1 MDRTVNGKKKENPE
15 FLESIINEWRTVFDS
30 ISDMVSV
37 LDRDNRIIRV
47 NRPFAQ
53 FVGAEI
59 EDIIGRK
66 CHEVLHGTDKPV
78 SYCPIAESISDKRHI
93 KREIYDPN
101 LKKYFMIS
109 LSPILSNNGS
119 IKGIVHVMRD
129 ITESKHAEEDVIVKN
144 RAIES
149 SLSAMGIT
157 DAEGK
162 LMYVNES
169 LLRMWGYKHR
179 DEVLGRNL
187 TEFWEGD
194 RVYKTIENTLKKGGD
209 IGEDRGKR
217 KDGSVFDVQFSS
229 TLIKDKD
236 GQPQYFFASFID
248 ITERKKGEDAVFNL
262 AKGISSAIGDSFFV
276 SLSESLAKLLE
287 ADYVYIA
294 EILDENP
301 CRAKTLALIADGQR
315 IDNIEVD
322 LAGTPCETVI
332 GHRTCSYPSEVQ
344 KLFPDAVVMAK
355 LGAEGYV
362 GTSLIDDVGNHIGLM
377 SVIFR
382 RKIGNVKF
390 VESTLQI
397 FADRAT
403 AEILRKR
410 SDDKLMIYHDALEY
424 LIQERTREL
433 EMANKELVKE
443 IQDRVEAEE
452 ALRKSEE
459 RFRAAATSTLDLLWE
474 GDVRDNS
481 LNWYGDIDRFL
492 GHEEGG
498 FPRTISGHME
508 HIHPDDRDLFLEKV
522 DTALKTGADFRANY
536 RIKCLDGSY
545 RYWDET
551 GKAVEYDNGKPVR
564 WVGSVTD
571 ITNRKEIENQII
583 KSEEQFKRISREFN
597 ALLDGIPDNIILL
610 ERELRI
616 LWANRAATKK
626 AHSESEAM
634 KGKYCYSLCFN
645 ISAPC
650 ENCPVE
656 KSFVSGKEES
666 ARRIGPTGKVW
677 DLRAFPIKDDNGNIE
692 RVIEVAR
699 DVSARVKLEQEA
711 ADIQAKLIHTNKMTS
726 LGTLLSGVAHEI
738 NNPNSFIMTNA
749 DLFKDIWSD
758 TYNLLKDHDGKM
770 KDTYLGGIKFTE
782 LQRLAPELLNGIY
795 EGSGRIK
802 NIIENLRS
810 FARSDSGDMDDKVNL
825 NDAVKTATTILNA
838 QIKKCTDNFHVLCED
853 SVPPVMGNSQQIEQV
868 IINLILNA
876 LQALP
881 DKSGS
886 VRVST
891 RYDAESGLAIV
902 KIEDTGTGIPQ
913 SIIDRITEP
922 FFTTKMDSGGTGLG
936 LSISY
941 AIVRDHNG
949 SLEFSSVC
957 NEKTAAYIK
966 LPACS

>member
-1 MDRTVNGKKKENPE
+1 MGRTVKGKKKESPI
-15 FLESIINEWRTVFDS
+15 FLEGIINEWRTVFDS
-30 ISDMVSV
+30 ISDLVSV
-37 LDRDNRIIRV
+37 MDRDYRIIRV

-53 FVGAEI
+53 FVGAEPA
-59 EDIIGRK
+59 DIIGRK

-78 SYCPIAESISDKRHI
+78 SYCPIAESISEKRPI
-93 KREIYDPN
+93 SKELYDPV
-101 LKKYFMIS
+101 LKKHFMIN
-109 LSPILSNNGS
+109 LSPIFNDNANVQ
-119 IKGIVHVMRD
+119 GIVHIMRD
-129 ITESKHAEEDVIVKN
+129 ISDQKN
-144 RAIES
+144 
-149 SLSAMGIT
+149 
-157 DAEGK
+157 
-162 LMYVNES
+162 N
-169 LLRMWGYKHR
+169 
-179 DEVLGRNL
+179 
-187 TEFWEGD
+187 
-194 RVYKTIENTLKKGGD
+194 
-209 IGEDRGKR
+209 
-217 KDGSVFDVQFSS
+217 
-229 TLIKDKD
+229 
-236 GQPQYFFASFID
+236 
-248 ITERKKGEDAVFNL
+248 EDAVSNL
-262 AKGISSAIGDSFFV
+262 AKGISFAVGDSFFV
-276 SLSESLAKLLE
+276 SLSENLANLLE
-287 ADYVYIA
+287 ADYTYIA

-355 LGAEGYV
+355 LGAEGYA
-362 GTSLIDDVGNHIGLM
+362 GTPLIDDAGDHIGLM

-382 RKIGNVKF
+382 NKIENVKF

-397 FADRAT
+397 FAGRAT

-410 SDDKLMIYHDALEY
+410 SDDKLRMNYDELERRV
-424 LIQERTREL
+424 QERTREI
-433 EMANKELVKE
+433 ENANKKLLKE
-443 IQDRVEAEE
+443 IQDRMDAEE
-452 ALRKSEE
+452 ALRESEE
-459 RFRAAATSTLDLLWE
+459 RFRAVATSTSDLLWE
-474 GDVRDNS
+474 GDVRDGS
-481 LNWYGDIDRFL
+481 LNWFGDVDSYL
-492 GHEEGG
+492 GYKKGE
-498 FPRTISGHME
+498 FPRTIAGHME
-508 HIHPDDRDLFLEKV
+508 HIHPGDKDLFLKKV
-522 DTALKTGADFRANY
+522 DEALMTGEGFKAEY
-536 RIKCLDGSY
+536 RIKCKDGSY

-551 GKAVEYDNGKPVR
+551 GKAIEYDSGKPVK

-571 ITNRKEIENQII
+571 ITNRKKIENQII
-583 KSEEQFKRISREFN
+583 KSEEQFKRLSLEFN

-610 ERELRI
+610 DRELRI
-616 LWANRAATKK
+616 LWANRASAEKV
-626 AHSESEAM
+626 HSESKAM
-634 KGKYCYSLCFN
+634 KGEYCYSLCFN

-666 ARRIGPTGKVW
+666 ARRTGPTGKVW

-711 ADIQAKLIHTNKMTS
+711 SNIQAKLIQANKMTS
-726 LGTLLSGVAHEI
+726 LGTLVSGVAHEI

-758 TYNLLKDHDGKM
+758 TYNLLKDYDGKM
-770 KDTYLGGIKFTE
+770 KDTCLGGIKFTE

-802 NIIENLRS
+802 NIIDNLRD

-825 NDAVKTATTILNA
+825 NEAVKTATTILNA

-891 RYDAESGLAIV
+891 RYDVESGLAIV
-902 KIEDTGTGIPQ
+902 KVEDTGTGIPQ

-941 AIVRDHNG
+941 AIIRDHNG